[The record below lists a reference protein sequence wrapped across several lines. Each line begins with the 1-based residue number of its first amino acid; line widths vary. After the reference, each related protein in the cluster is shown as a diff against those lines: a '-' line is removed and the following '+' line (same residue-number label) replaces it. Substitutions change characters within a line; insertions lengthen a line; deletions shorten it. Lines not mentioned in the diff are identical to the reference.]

1 MVSVKQHLLLTTL
14 LFTAGITQAETVTL
28 ELLNGDSLTGTIVE
42 ELSNGQD
49 KVLDHPQLGRLT
61 ISASSLKPKSEPSA
75 WKTSISAG
83 LIGNEKDGHSSLS
96 TSLSTESK
104 YTREKNILLLKAGLN
119 TNQSQDKGEPLEI
132 KTQKGSAEFR
142 YDYMLNENLG
152 IYSLADYNYDGKNNA
167 GVHSVLSGFGIGT
180 PLIQNDTTVF
190 TLSLGPSMQWTNGGS
205 QCGKGPYCGNTY
217 AGAVLIS
224 DLSWKPN
231 KLFKLE
237 LNNKL
242 STAFAPTLKPGNSFI
257 AKSKVYPSIY
267 SKLFTSLQ
275 CTSTYQSMSTT
286 ELNNSASMQLGTE
299 F

>member
-1 MVSVKQHLLLTTL
+1 MVSVKQHLLLTIL

-96 TSLSTESK
+96 TSLSAESK
-104 YTREKNILLLKAGLN
+104 YTKDKNILLLKAGLN

-132 KTQKGSAEFR
+132 KTQKGLAEFR

-167 GVHSVLSGFGIGT
+167 GVHSVLSRFGIGT

-190 TLSLGPSMQWTNGGS
+190 MLSLGPSM
-205 QCGKGPYCGNTY
+205 
-217 AGAVLIS
+217 
-224 DLSWKPN
+224 
-231 KLFKLE
+231 
-237 LNNKL
+237 
-242 STAFAPTLKPGNSFI
+242 
-257 AKSKVYPSIY
+257 
-267 SKLFTSLQ
+267 
-275 CTSTYQSMSTT
+275 
-286 ELNNSASMQLGTE
+286 
-299 F
+299 